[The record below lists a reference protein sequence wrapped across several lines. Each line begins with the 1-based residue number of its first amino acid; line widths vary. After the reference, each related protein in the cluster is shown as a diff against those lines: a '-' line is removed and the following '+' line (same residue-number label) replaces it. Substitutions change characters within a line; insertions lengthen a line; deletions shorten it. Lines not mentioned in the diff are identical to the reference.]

1 MSDRFQELAL
11 FVRVADTGSFSR
23 AGRELGYAQPTV
35 SRMIS
40 ALEARLGVKL
50 LMRTTRKVTPT
61 EAGAALL
68 ERGRIA
74 LTELDDAE
82 SSARGA
88 GGLSGVLRVATPVT
102 FGAREIAP
110 RLGPFLE
117 SHPALRV
124 ELLMADRR
132 VDLLDEGVDLA
143 IRLGPLDDSSF
154 VSRRLAT
161 APRYLVAAPA
171 YLDRCGV
178 PATPADLSEHAIVS
192 GRAPGAEV
200 WTLREDSGGE
210 TSIKLTARLVATSIE
225 GVLAAT
231 IAGLGIAAASAFA
244 CRQELARGDLVRV
257 LPTFSPGAIDVHA
270 VMPSGRTPPAKAR
283 AFLDHVG
290 ATLDAAS
297 TVSGTA

>member
-40 ALEARLGVKL
+40 ALEGRLGVKL

-61 EAGAALL
+61 EALL

-290 ATLDAAS
+290 ATIDAAS